1 MTKSY
6 EFNWQKHVPD
16 FLQEGAVFDRFDEP
30 LHLSCDSWRFD
41 AETSLNHTHTYFLFL
56 ISCVTQSGAEMTL
69 CAAHKHPQMLIRGIL
84 DAADVFVGESLRLN
98 VACPACADRS
108 QKRTPPHALTHVRPD
123 SAGLRA
129 GDVAPLVC
137 DRRGSVI
144 VTETRDPFVF
154 EPSCHF
160 KVDEFGFFL
169 TWKSD
174 GKEGQLL
181 ECSLINSIRPGVVP
195 KMKPFRG
202 SMIRRSVRRADGTR
216 HARDP
221 GASGGRETRETL
233 REPSRRVCLLYV
245 CTRVLLTVRDYIS
258 HSGCA
263 CQILT
268 RVRVAAQPRPSLV
281 FVFCSQVFTAGS
293 DCNIYLSARLWR
305 WLVFTGADGNP
316 LQLFVKQEDPKIL
329 ASLEAAG
336 KSEADLDGRII
347 CICSGPD
354 LVNLSFMYMVTDN
367 TETAKK
373 WMEGLRSVIHNFKAN
388 NVCPMTCLKK
398 HWMRLSFLTNVNGK
412 IPVRGI
418 TRTFGSGKTEKGI
431 FQALKEL
438 GLPSGKNDE
447 IEHSAF
453 TFDIFYALTQK
464 ICPRTDIEELFKK
477 INGDKSD
484 YLTVEQLVSFLNEN
498 QRDPRLNEILFP
510 FYDAKRV
517 MQIIEKYERDADL
530 KKKVSYSI
538 PIIITYIEME
548 HPLAHYFI
556 SSSHNTYLTGRQFGG
571 KSSVE
576 MYRQVLLSG
585 CRCVELDCWDG
596 KGEDQEPIITHGKA
610 MCTDILFKDVIQ
622 AIKETAFV
630 TSEYPVI
637 LSFENHCSKPQQ
649 YKMAKYCEE
658 IFGDLLLKQPL
669 EGFPVRDILFPRTQI
684 QTRPALV
691 SVENIESGQ
700 PLPSPNDLKRKILI
714 KNKRLKPEV
723 EQTLDGKELN
733 SDMKTSNT
741 LSLSEDPS
749 DPDAQDSS
757 LRKKIP
763 DDDVT
768 EISEATEI
776 TDATDVSEASDLEN
790 KKKGV
795 ETAEDADAEQQ
806 LIASYK
812 YEGATTNIHP
822 YLSAMVNYAQ
832 PVKFQG
838 FEVAEERN
846 IHHNMSSFNESVG
859 LGYLKTNAIEFVKY
873 PLTSAHNYP
882 SALKRSGDT
891 VLNDAEITSLVMSFD
906 VDVSR
911 FLGNES
917 AFVPCVPCDPCWA
930 KCTFEL
936 FKGNS
941 LSGEPCLSSGS
952 VPLLFPPQTRSYN
965 KRQMSRIYPKGGRV
979 DSSNYMPQIFW
990 NAGCQMVSLNFQTPG
1005 TAAAAGSESR
1015 RAPLLYGERERER
1028 ERRARLA
1035 AHLGMQLNQG
1045 KFEYNGACGYLL
1057 KPDFMRRADR
1067 MFDPFSETPVDGVIA
1082 ATCSVQVF
1090 SGQFLSDKK
1099 IGTYVEVDMY
1109 GLPTDTIRKEFRT
1122 RMVMNNGLNPY
1133 YNEEPFVFRKWH
1145 CGTADLWSVS
1155 VVSVSRSRDANIL
1168 LHQHKDPSV
1177 ILPDLAVLRIAVY
1190 DDNNKL
1196 IGQRILPLDGLQAG
1210 YRHISLRNEGNKPL
1224 SLPTVFC
1231 NIVLKTYVPDGFG
1244 DVPNENCKSDKKGKV
1259 SQVKTNVTP
1268 QSSSEVNA
1276 TQNNISESKR
1286 DNSAIVNQ
1294 VNIEDL
1300 KQMKTFIKLMK
1311 KQQKELNTLKK
1322 RHAKEHNAMQKSH
1335 CTQVDKMVAQH
1346 DKEKFTL
1353 EKLLEKAIKKRGE
1366 NNCSDLKKETAIKVE
1381 TLTTDHKEKVKDM
1394 VAQHTKEWSEM
1405 INCHST
1411 EEQEMKDAHVT
1422 QQCELLRK
1430 LLASVQEQQTLQL
1443 KLIHERQSKE
1453 MKANQAKTS
1462 MENSKA
1468 ISQDKSIKNKAERE
1482 RRVRELNCSNTK
1494 KFLEERKRL
1503 AMKQAKELEQLQKS
1517 QREQLE
1523 KLEKFNEQAKDM
1535 QKMVKLE
1542 EDMDRRPATVPRP
1555 PALTPPPQRRR
1566 PANPALTVAPPTL
1579 PSSCGSGEDAAGG
1592 TDSSHTF
1599 LYAITIIIFII
1610 SSAAAIM
1617 GRQLNTNVDAVWNP
1631 DHTSFYHPLRFMRPA
1646 VSELAVDLQL
1656 RIAGSVLRGA
1666 VVRIGIDANRFPFS
1680 DETLNFGSTRV

>member
-6 EFNWQKHVPD
+6 EFNWQKYVPD
-16 FLQEGAVFDRFDEP
+16 FLQEGAVFDRFDE
-30 LHLSCDSWRFD
+30 
-41 AETSLNHTHTYFLFL
+41 
-56 ISCVTQSGAEMTL
+56 
-69 CAAHKHPQMLIRGIL
+69 
-84 DAADVFVGESLRLN
+84 
-98 VACPACADRS
+98 
-108 QKRTPPHALTHVRPD
+108 
-123 SAGLRA
+123 
-129 GDVAPLVC
+129 
-137 DRRGSVI
+137 
-144 VTETRDPFVF
+144 DPFVF
-154 EPSCHF
+154 ESSCLF

-169 TWKSD
+169 TWKSE
-174 GKEGQLL
+174 GKEGQVL
-181 ECSLINSIRPGVVP
+181 ECSLINSIRVGAVP
-195 KMKPFRG
+195 K
-202 SMIRRSVRRADGTR
+202 
-216 HARDP
+216 
-221 GASGGRETRETL
+221 
-233 REPSRRVCLLYV
+233 
-245 CTRVLLTVRDYIS
+245 
-258 HSGCA
+258 
-263 CQILT
+263 
-268 RVRVAAQPRPSLV
+268 
-281 FVFCSQVFTAGS
+281 
-293 DCNIYLSARLWR
+293 
-305 WLVFTGADGNP
+305 
-316 LQLFVKQEDPKIL
+316 DPKIL
-329 ASLEAAG
+329 SSLEG
-336 KSEADLDGRII
+336 PGRTEADLDGCII
-347 CICSGPD
+347 CVCSGPD
-354 LVNLSFMYMVTDN
+354 LVNLSFMYMVADN
-367 TETAKK
+367 TEIAKK
-373 WMEGLRSVIHNFKAN
+373 WIEGLRSVIHNFKAN

-398 HWMRLSFLTNVNGK
+398 HWMKLSFLTNVNGK

-447 IEHSAF
+447 IEHSVF
-453 TFDIFYALTQK
+453 TFDVFYALTQK

-484 YLTVEQLVSFLNEN
+484 YLNVDQLVSFLNEN

-510 FYDAKRV
+510 FYDPKRA
-517 MQIIEKYERDADL
+517 MQIIEKYERDDEL
-530 KKKVSYSI
+530 KKKGQMSCDGFCRYLMSDENAPVFLDRLEVYQ
-538 PIIITYIEME
+538 EME

-622 AIKETAFV
+622 AIKETAFI

-649 YKMAKYCEE
+649 YKMARYCEE

-669 EGFPVRDILFPRTQI
+669 EGFP
-684 QTRPALV
+684 
-691 SVENIESGQ
+691 IEPGR

-723 EQTLDGKELN
+723 EQRQLEAFKKHMEAGEISVQAGEDETEEDLENGQ
-733 SDMKTSNT
+733 
-741 LSLSEDPS
+741 LSS
-749 DPDAQDSS
+749 DPDNN
-757 LRKKIP
+757 KKG
-763 DDDVT
+763 T
-768 EISEATEI
+768 EI
-776 TDATDVSEASDLEN
+776 
-790 KKKGV
+790 
-795 ETAEDADAEQQ
+795 AEDAEQQ

-832 PVKFQG
+832 PVKFQS
-838 FEVAEERN
+838 FDVAEERN

-859 LGYLKTNAIEFVKY
+859 LGYLKTNAIEFV
-873 PLTSAHNYP
+873 N
-882 SALKRSGDT
+882 
-891 VLNDAEITSLVMSFD
+891 
-906 VDVSR
+906 
-911 FLGNES
+911 
-917 AFVPCVPCDPCWA
+917 
-930 KCTFEL
+930 
-936 FKGNS
+936 
-941 LSGEPCLSSGS
+941 
-952 VPLLFPPQTRSYN
+952 YN

-990 NAGCQMVSLNFQTPG
+990 NAGCQMVSLNFQTPD
-1005 TAAAAGSESR
+1005 
-1015 RAPLLYGERERER
+1015 
-1028 ERRARLA
+1028 LA
-1035 AHLGMQLNQG
+1035 MQLNQG
-1045 KFEYNGACGYLL
+1045 KFEYNGSCGYLL
-1057 KPDFMRRADR
+1057 KPDFMRRSDR

-1133 YNEEPFVFRKWH
+1133 YNEEPFVFRK
-1145 CGTADLWSVS
+1145 
-1155 VVSVSRSRDANIL
+1155 
-1168 LHQHKDPSV
+1168 V

-1244 DVPNENCKSDKKGKV
+1244 DIVDALSDPKKFLSIAEKRADQMRALGIETSDIADVPNESSKNEKKGKV
-1259 SQVKTNVTP
+1259 NQVKANVTP
-1268 QSSSEVNA
+1268 QTSSEMGQTSSSN
-1276 TQNNISESKR
+1276 QNNTAETKKDSSVF
-1286 DNSAIVNQ
+1286 ANQ
-1294 VNIEDL
+1294 VNIDDL
-1300 KQMKTFIKLMK
+1300 KQMKSYLKLMK
-1311 KQQKELNTLKK
+1311 KQQKELSALKK
-1322 RHAKEHNAMQKSH
+1322 KHAKDHNAMQKSH

-1346 DKEKFTL
+1346 DKEKFIL

-1366 NNCSDLKKETAIKVE
+1366 NNCMELKKETAIKVE
-1381 TLTTDHKEKVKDM
+1381 TLTKDHKAKVKDI

-1405 INCHST
+1405 INSHST

-1422 QQCELLRK
+1422 QQCEHLRK

-1482 RRVRELNCSNTK
+1482 RRVRELNSSNTK

-1503 AMKQAKELEQLQKS
+1503 AMKQSKEMEQLQKS

-1523 KLEKFNEQAKDM
+1523 KLEKFNEQAKAM
-1535 QKMVKLE
+1535 QQMVKLE
-1542 EDMDRRPATVPRP
+1542 AEMDRRPATV
-1555 PALTPPPQRRR
+1555 
-1566 PANPALTVAPPTL
+1566 V
-1579 PSSCGSGEDAAGG
+1579 
-1592 TDSSHTF
+1592 
-1599 LYAITIIIFII
+1599 
-1610 SSAAAIM
+1610 
-1617 GRQLNTNVDAVWNP
+1617 
-1631 DHTSFYHPLRFMRPA
+1631 
-1646 VSELAVDLQL
+1646 
-1656 RIAGSVLRGA
+1656 
-1666 VVRIGIDANRFPFS
+1666 
-1680 DETLNFGSTRV
+1680 

>member
-16 FLQEGAVFDRFDEP
+16 FLQEGAVFDRFDE
-30 LHLSCDSWRFD
+30 
-41 AETSLNHTHTYFLFL
+41 
-56 ISCVTQSGAEMTL
+56 
-69 CAAHKHPQMLIRGIL
+69 
-84 DAADVFVGESLRLN
+84 
-98 VACPACADRS
+98 
-108 QKRTPPHALTHVRPD
+108 
-123 SAGLRA
+123 
-129 GDVAPLVC
+129 
-137 DRRGSVI
+137 
-144 VTETRDPFVF
+144 DPFVF
-154 EPSCHF
+154 ESNCLF

-174 GKEGQLL
+174 GKEGQVL
-181 ECSLINSIRPGVVP
+181 ECSLINSVRAGAVP
-195 KMKPFRG
+195 K
-202 SMIRRSVRRADGTR
+202 
-216 HARDP
+216 
-221 GASGGRETRETL
+221 
-233 REPSRRVCLLYV
+233 
-245 CTRVLLTVRDYIS
+245 
-258 HSGCA
+258 
-263 CQILT
+263 
-268 RVRVAAQPRPSLV
+268 
-281 FVFCSQVFTAGS
+281 
-293 DCNIYLSARLWR
+293 
-305 WLVFTGADGNP
+305 
-316 LQLFVKQEDPKIL
+316 DPKIL
-329 ASLEAAG
+329 ACLEAAG
-336 KSEADLDGRII
+336 KNEADLEGCII
-347 CICSGPD
+347 CMCSGPD
-354 LVNLSFMYMVTDN
+354 LVNLSFMYMVADSAD
-367 TETAKK
+367 TAKK
-373 WMEGLRSVIHNFKAN
+373 WMEGLKSVIHNFKAN

-447 IEHSAF
+447 IDHSMF
-453 TFDIFYALTQK
+453 TFDVFYALTQK

-477 INGDKSD
+477 INGDKTD
-484 YLTVEQLVSFLNEN
+484 YLTVDQLVSFLNEN

-510 FYDAKRV
+510 FYDPKRV
-517 MQIIEKYERDADL
+517 MQIIEKYERDEDL
-530 KKKVSYSI
+530 KKKGRMSSDGFCRYLMSDENAPVFLDRLDVCQDMDQS
-538 PIIITYIEME
+538 
-548 HPLAHYFI
+548 LAHYFI

-649 YKMAKYCEE
+649 YKMAKYCED

-669 EGFPVRDILFPRTQI
+669 EGFP
-684 QTRPALV
+684 
-691 SVENIESGQ
+691 IEPGR
-700 PLPSPNDLKRKILI
+700 PLPSPTDLKRKILI

-723 EQTLDGKELN
+723 EQKQLESFKRHMEAGEMSVQAGEDENEDDMDNADGKEVN
-733 SDMKTSNT
+733 SDTKPRNI
-741 LSLSEDPS
+741 SEEPS
-749 DPDAQDSS
+749 EQDTQENSV
-757 LRKKIP
+757 KKEKIP
-763 DDDVT
+763 DDEIT
-768 EISEATEI
+768 EISETTEAD
-776 TDATDVSEASDLEN
+776 TTDVSEASDLDN
-790 KKKGV
+790 KKKSV
-795 ETAEDADAEQQ
+795 DATEEADAEQQ

-832 PVKFQG
+832 PVKFQS
-838 FEVAEERN
+838 FEVAEEKN

-859 LGYLKTNAIEFVKY
+859 LGYLKTNAIEFV
-873 PLTSAHNYP
+873 N
-882 SALKRSGDT
+882 
-891 VLNDAEITSLVMSFD
+891 
-906 VDVSR
+906 
-911 FLGNES
+911 
-917 AFVPCVPCDPCWA
+917 
-930 KCTFEL
+930 
-936 FKGNS
+936 
-941 LSGEPCLSSGS
+941 
-952 VPLLFPPQTRSYN
+952 YN

-990 NAGCQMVSLNFQTPG
+990 NAGCQMVSLNFQTPD
-1005 TAAAAGSESR
+1005 
-1015 RAPLLYGERERER
+1015 
-1028 ERRARLA
+1028 LA
-1035 AHLGMQLNQG
+1035 MQLNQG

-1057 KPDFMRRADR
+1057 KPDFMRRSDR

-1122 RMVMNNGLNPY
+1122 RMVMNNGLNPA
-1133 YNEEPFVFRKWH
+1133 YNEEPFVFRK
-1145 CGTADLWSVS
+1145 
-1155 VVSVSRSRDANIL
+1155 
-1168 LHQHKDPSV
+1168 V

-1244 DVPNENCKSDKKGKV
+1244 AIVDALSDPKKFLSIAEKRADQMRALGIETSDIADVPNESSKNDKKGKV
-1259 SQVKTNVTP
+1259 NQVKASVTP
-1268 QSSSEVNA
+1268 QTSSDMAQTSTG
-1276 TQNNISESKR
+1276 TQNNSNETKK
-1286 DNSAIVNQ
+1286 DSALVNQ
-1294 VNIEDL
+1294 VTIEDL
-1300 KQMKTFIKLMK
+1300 KQMKSYVKLIK
-1311 KQQKELNTLKK
+1311 KQQKELNALKK
-1322 RHAKEHNAMQKSH
+1322 KHAKDHNAMQKSH

-1366 NNCSDLKKETAIKVE
+1366 NNCSDLKKETAVKVE
-1381 TLTTDHKEKVKDM
+1381 NLTSDHKAKVKDI

-1405 INCHST
+1405 INSHST
-1411 EEQEMKDAHVT
+1411 EEQEMKDAHVM
-1422 QQCELLRK
+1422 QQCEHLKK
-1430 LLASVQEQQTLQL
+1430 LLSSVQEQQTLQL
-1443 KLIHERQSKE
+1443 KLVHERQSKE

-1482 RRVRELNCSNTK
+1482 RRVRELNSSNTK

-1503 AMKQAKELEQLQKS
+1503 AMKQSKELEQLQKS

-1523 KLEKFNEQAKDM
+1523 KLEKFNEQLLKSHH
-1535 QKMVKLE
+1535 
-1542 EDMDRRPATVPRP
+1542 
-1555 PALTPPPQRRR
+1555 
-1566 PANPALTVAPPTL
+1566 ANSQCQGQGHAADGEA
-1579 PSSCGSGEDAAGG
+1579 GSGDGPQ
-1592 TDSSHTF
+1592 TSHSGVT
-1599 LYAITIIIFII
+1599 A
-1610 SSAAAIM
+1610 
-1617 GRQLNTNVDAVWNP
+1617 P
-1631 DHTSFYHPLRFMRPA
+1631 
-1646 VSELAVDLQL
+1646 
-1656 RIAGSVLRGA
+1656 SV
-1666 VVRIGIDANRFPFS
+1666 N
-1680 DETLNFGSTRV
+1680 

>member
-1 MTKSY
+1 
-6 EFNWQKHVPD
+6 Q
-16 FLQEGAVFDRFDEP
+16 
-30 LHLSCDSWRFD
+30 
-41 AETSLNHTHTYFLFL
+41 
-56 ISCVTQSGAEMTL
+56 
-69 CAAHKHPQMLIRGIL
+69 
-84 DAADVFVGESLRLN
+84 
-98 VACPACADRS
+98 
-108 QKRTPPHALTHVRPD
+108 
-123 SAGLRA
+123 
-129 GDVAPLVC
+129 
-137 DRRGSVI
+137 
-144 VTETRDPFVF
+144 DPFVF

-195 KMKPFRG
+195 K
-202 SMIRRSVRRADGTR
+202 
-216 HARDP
+216 
-221 GASGGRETRETL
+221 
-233 REPSRRVCLLYV
+233 
-245 CTRVLLTVRDYIS
+245 
-258 HSGCA
+258 
-263 CQILT
+263 
-268 RVRVAAQPRPSLV
+268 
-281 FVFCSQVFTAGS
+281 
-293 DCNIYLSARLWR
+293 
-305 WLVFTGADGNP
+305 
-316 LQLFVKQEDPKIL
+316 DPKIL
-329 ASLEAAG
+329 ASLEASG

-347 CICSGPD
+347 CVCSGTD
-354 LVNLSFMYMVTDN
+354 LVNLSFMYMVTDS
-367 TETAKK
+367 TDTAKK
-373 WMEGLRSVIHNFKAN
+373 WMEGLKSVIHNFKAN

-510 FYDAKRV
+510 FYEAKRV
-517 MQIIEKYERDADL
+517 MQIIEKYERDTDL
-530 KKKVSYSI
+530 KKKGHMSSDGFCRYLMSDENAPVFLDRLDLCQ
-538 PIIITYIEME
+538 EME

-596 KGEDQEPIITHGKA
+596 KSEDQEPIITHGKA
-610 MCTDILFKDVIQ
+610 MCTDILFKVSTNQ
-622 AIKETAFV
+622 TSPQLIKHQQISPVFV
-630 TSEYPVI
+630 FVERRR
-637 LSFENHCSKPQQ
+637 
-649 YKMAKYCEE
+649 
-658 IFGDLLLKQPL
+658 LLKCSFGSVRPSGCQFVCL
-669 EGFPVRDILFPRTQI
+669 MEISVGAGEQEEGASAVRLTDGAAAADLTERDAVFLHQ
-684 QTRPALV
+684 
-691 SVENIESGQ
+691 SVE
-700 PLPSPNDLKRKILI
+700 
-714 KNKRLKPEV
+714 
-723 EQTLDGKELN
+723 
-733 SDMKTSNT
+733 
-741 LSLSEDPS
+741 
-749 DPDAQDSS
+749 A
-757 LRKKIP
+757 
-763 DDDVT
+763 
-768 EISEATEI
+768 
-776 TDATDVSEASDLEN
+776 
-790 KKKGV
+790 
-795 ETAEDADAEQQ
+795 AEDADAEQQ

-832 PVKFQG
+832 PVKFQS

-859 LGYLKTNAIEFVKY
+859 LGYLKTNAIEFV
-873 PLTSAHNYP
+873 N
-882 SALKRSGDT
+882 
-891 VLNDAEITSLVMSFD
+891 
-906 VDVSR
+906 
-911 FLGNES
+911 
-917 AFVPCVPCDPCWA
+917 
-930 KCTFEL
+930 
-936 FKGNS
+936 
-941 LSGEPCLSSGS
+941 
-952 VPLLFPPQTRSYN
+952 YN

-990 NAGCQMVSLNFQTPG
+990 NAGCQMVSLNFQTPVIPV
-1005 TAAAAGSESR
+1005 TLSCR
-1015 RAPLLYGERERER
+1015 
-1028 ERRARLA
+1028 
-1035 AHLGMQLNQG
+1035 
-1045 KFEYNGACGYLL
+1045 YLL

-1133 YNEEPFVFRKWH
+1133 YNEEPFVFRK
-1145 CGTADLWSVS
+1145 
-1155 VVSVSRSRDANIL
+1155 
-1168 LHQHKDPSV
+1168 V
-1177 ILPDLAVLRIAVY
+1177 ILPDLAVLRIAEY
-1190 DDNNKL
+1190 DDNNKR

-1210 YRHISLRNEGNKPL
+1210 SRHISLRNEGNKPL
-1224 SLPTVFC
+1224 SLSTVFC

-1244 DVPNENCKSDKKGKV
+1244 AIVDALSDPKKFLTIAEKRADQMRALGIETSDIADIPNENCKSDKKGKV

-1276 TQNNISESKR
+1276 TQNNVSESKR
-1286 DNSAIVNQ
+1286 DNSAIVNH

-1353 EKLLEKAIKKRGE
+1353 EKLLEKPSVFE
-1366 NNCSDLKKETAIKVE
+1366 WFLF
-1381 TLTTDHKEKVKDM
+1381 TTDFVSKCVCCAGVPSRQVKDI

-1453 MKANQAKTS
+1453 MKGNQAKTS

-1482 RRVRELNCSNTK
+1482 RRVRELNSSNTK

-1517 QREQLE
+1517 QREQLD
-1523 KLEKFNEQAKDM
+1523 KLEKFNEQ
-1535 QKMVKLE
+1535 VKQSRGF
-1542 EDMDRRPATVPRP
+1542 RR
-1555 PALTPPPQRRR
+1555 ALP
-1566 PANPALTVAPPTL
+1566 L
-1579 PSSCGSGEDAAGG
+1579 P
-1592 TDSSHTF
+1592 
-1599 LYAITIIIFII
+1599 
-1610 SSAAAIM
+1610 
-1617 GRQLNTNVDAVWNP
+1617 
-1631 DHTSFYHPLRFMRPA
+1631 
-1646 VSELAVDLQL
+1646 
-1656 RIAGSVLRGA
+1656 
-1666 VVRIGIDANRFPFS
+1666 
-1680 DETLNFGSTRV
+1680 

>member
-6 EFNWQKHVPD
+6 EFNWQKHIPH
-16 FLQEGAVFDRFDEP
+16 FLQEGAVFDRFDE
-30 LHLSCDSWRFD
+30 
-41 AETSLNHTHTYFLFL
+41 
-56 ISCVTQSGAEMTL
+56 
-69 CAAHKHPQMLIRGIL
+69 
-84 DAADVFVGESLRLN
+84 
-98 VACPACADRS
+98 
-108 QKRTPPHALTHVRPD
+108 
-123 SAGLRA
+123 
-129 GDVAPLVC
+129 
-137 DRRGSVI
+137 
-144 VTETRDPFVF
+144 DPFVF

-181 ECSLINSIRPGVVP
+181 ECSLINSVRPGVVP
-195 KMKPFRG
+195 K
-202 SMIRRSVRRADGTR
+202 
-216 HARDP
+216 
-221 GASGGRETRETL
+221 
-233 REPSRRVCLLYV
+233 
-245 CTRVLLTVRDYIS
+245 
-258 HSGCA
+258 
-263 CQILT
+263 
-268 RVRVAAQPRPSLV
+268 
-281 FVFCSQVFTAGS
+281 
-293 DCNIYLSARLWR
+293 
-305 WLVFTGADGNP
+305 
-316 LQLFVKQEDPKIL
+316 DPKIL

-347 CICSGPD
+347 CMCSGTD
-354 LVNLSFMYMVTDN
+354 LVNLSFMYMVMDN
-367 TETAKK
+367 TDTAKV
-373 WMEGLRSVIHNFKAN
+373 SVTTATC
-388 NVCPMTCLKK
+388 VCCKP
-398 HWMRLSFLTNVNGK
+398 HFLT
-412 IPVRGI
+412 PLAD
-418 TRTFGSGKTEKGI
+418 I
-431 FQALKEL
+431 FVCFKQKLTK
-438 GLPSGKNDE
+438 SVYE

-510 FYDAKRV
+510 FYEAKRV

-530 KKKVSYSI
+530 KKKGHMSSDGFCRYLMSDENAPVFLDRLDLCQ
-538 PIIITYIEME
+538 EME

-610 MCTDILFKDVIQ
+610 MCTDILFKVSANQ
-622 AIKETAFV
+622 
-630 TSEYPVI
+630 TSLTSLQLCTDPN
-637 LSFENHCSKPQQ
+637 LCSSHH
-649 YKMAKYCEE
+649 
-658 IFGDLLLKQPL
+658 
-669 EGFPVRDILFPRTQI
+669 
-684 QTRPALV
+684 
-691 SVENIESGQ
+691 SVFQ
-700 PLPSPNDLKRKILI
+700 
-714 KNKRLKPEV
+714 
-723 EQTLDGKELN
+723 
-733 SDMKTSNT
+733 
-741 LSLSEDPS
+741 
-749 DPDAQDSS
+749 
-757 LRKKIP
+757 IP

-776 TDATDVSEASDLEN
+776 TDATDVSEVLELEN
-790 KKKGV
+790 KKKSG

-832 PVKFQG
+832 PVKFQS

-859 LGYLKTNAIEFVKY
+859 LGYLKTNAIEFV
-873 PLTSAHNYP
+873 N
-882 SALKRSGDT
+882 
-891 VLNDAEITSLVMSFD
+891 
-906 VDVSR
+906 
-911 FLGNES
+911 
-917 AFVPCVPCDPCWA
+917 
-930 KCTFEL
+930 
-936 FKGNS
+936 
-941 LSGEPCLSSGS
+941 
-952 VPLLFPPQTRSYN
+952 YN

-990 NAGCQMVSLNFQTPG
+990 NAGCQMVSLNFQTPVIPA
-1005 TAAAAGSESR
+1005 TLSCR
-1015 RAPLLYGERERER
+1015 
-1028 ERRARLA
+1028 
-1035 AHLGMQLNQG
+1035 
-1045 KFEYNGACGYLL
+1045 YLL
-1057 KPDFMRRADR
+1057 KPDFMRRA
-1067 MFDPFSETPVDGVIA
+1067 E
-1082 ATCSVQVF
+1082 VF

-1133 YNEEPFVFRKWH
+1133 YNEEPFVFRK
-1145 CGTADLWSVS
+1145 L
-1155 VVSVSRSRDANIL
+1155 
-1168 LHQHKDPSV
+1168 

-1244 DVPNENCKSDKKGKV
+1244 AIVDALSDPKKFLTIAEKRADQMRALGIETSDIADVPNENCKSDKKGKV

-1276 TQNNISESKR
+1276 TQNNISENKR
-1286 DNSAIVNQ
+1286 G
-1294 VNIEDL
+1294 ETHTHTL
-1300 KQMKTFIKLMK
+1300 THTHTHTHTFIKLMK

-1335 CTQVDKMVAQH
+1335 CTQVDKIVAQH

-1366 NNCSDLKKETAIKVE
+1366 NNCSELKKETAIKVE
-1381 TLTTDHKEKVKDM
+1381 MLTTDHKEKVKDM

-1453 MKANQAKTS
+1453 MKGNQAKMS

-1482 RRVRELNCSNTK
+1482 RRVRELNSSNTK

-1517 QREQLE
+1517 QREQLD
-1523 KLEKFNEQAKDM
+1523 KLEKFNEQLLKSHHANS
-1535 QKMVKLE
+1535 QTQG
-1542 EDMDRRPATVPRP
+1542 R
-1555 PALTPPPQRRR
+1555 LTHCSPH
-1566 PANPALTVAPPTL
+1566 
-1579 PSSCGSGEDAAGG
+1579 SSVFSICLLSVF
-1592 TDSSHTF
+1592 TK
-1599 LYAITIIIFII
+1599 
-1610 SSAAAIM
+1610 
-1617 GRQLNTNVDAVWNP
+1617 Q
-1631 DHTSFYHPLRFMRPA
+1631 SFT
-1646 VSELAVDLQL
+1646 Q
-1656 RIAGSVLRGA
+1656 
-1666 VVRIGIDANRFPFS
+1666 
-1680 DETLNFGSTRV
+1680 